1 MCGFVMKAKNVF
13 LKTHP
18 IAWKIAKL
26 RKEVHSV
33 THVKISVS

>member
-26 RKEVHSV
+26 RKEVNSDSHM
-33 THVKISVS
+33 KISAS